1 MWRLVTPPRSI
12 VRPAVAVEERKKGRT
27 IAIKV
32 ETFKLSTFNLVRP
45 AVAEEERKGRFIETR
60 LFRPHVYA
68 NGFQSAVH

>member
-27 IAIKV
+27 IETKV

-45 AVAEEERKGRFIETR
+45 AVAEEERKGI
-60 LFRPHVYA
+60 L
-68 NGFQSAVH
+68 